1 MVLEKSD
8 IYKATRKFYFVYKL
22 LGLTPYSLISQKATF
37 LATKLDLVY
46 TTTVMLIIFISSYFG
61 MVDCIQHCRDAG
73 VTAVFYILRSY
84 VGVLV
89 KGLIWLSAQ
98 IYAKR
103 LASLFGKF
111 TEVDKKILVL
121 TGGKHLYLAKPTWTY
136 WIVGFRYVLSIGGL
150 LLEAGSEVY
159 SGSTIPPICTIS
171 SCITTIMM
179 AHSASMYIVLIGE
192 CHRRLN
198 LLSNYIEM
206 LLLTNK
212 KIQCVETI
220 TTPKTNIPY
229 ELEKLKQI
237 YLELV
242 CLTSEIN
249 RIFQVQLL
257 TKMTVTF
264 INVVGS
270 VYYVLD
276 YSIEVVSLTRK
287 IITLSSQLFWGLS
300 YLVDLMLD
308 IYVYDRL
315 VTEVSNMF
323 FNLEYSKIKHT

>member
-8 IYKATRKFYFVYKL
+8 IYNATRKFYFVYKL
-22 LGLTPYSLISQKATF
+22 LGLTSYSLISQKATF
-37 LATKLDLVY
+37 LATKLDLAY
-46 TTTVMLIIFISSYFG
+46 TTAVMLIIFVSSYFG
-61 MVDCIQHCRDAG
+61 MVDCIQHCRNAG
-73 VTAVFYILRSY
+73 VTAVFYILKSY
-84 VGVLV
+84 VSVLV
-89 KGLIWLSAQ
+89 KSLIWLSAQ

-111 TEVDKKILVL
+111 TEVDKKLLFL
-121 TGGKHLYLAKPTWTY
+121 TGGKHLYLAKPTWIY
-136 WIVGFRYVLSIGGL
+136 WIVGFRHLLSMGGL
-150 LLEAGSEVY
+150 LLEAGAEIY
-159 SGSTIPPICTIS
+159 TRYTLPPICTIS
-171 SCITTIMM
+171 NCITSIMM
-179 AHSASMYIVLIGE
+179 AHSASMYIILIGE

-276 YSIEVVSLTRK
+276 NLSVELSLTQRMLTSFGL
-287 IITLSSQLFWGLS
+287 IFWGLS

-315 VTEVSNMF
+315 VTEVS
-323 FNLEYSKIKHT
+323 KI